1 MRVGRS
7 PDQRAHRHACTQRP
21 TPPPPPLPRLHLY
34 GDIYSS
40 PGLDLRHKQLLTCA
54 FLSEAH
60 MPDQL
65 FGHAL
70 AGLR

>member
-1 MRVGRS
+1 MPAS
-7 PDQRAHRHACTQRP
+7 PCCPWR
-21 TPPPPPLPRLHLY
+21 PPPPLPRLHLY